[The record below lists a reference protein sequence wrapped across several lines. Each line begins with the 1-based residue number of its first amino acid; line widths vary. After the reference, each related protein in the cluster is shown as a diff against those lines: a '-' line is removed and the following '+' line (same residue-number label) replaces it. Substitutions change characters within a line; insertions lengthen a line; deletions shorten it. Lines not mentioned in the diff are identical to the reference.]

1 MSGALRQCARFGR
14 FNLVGVL
21 GAALQ
26 VLLFDL
32 LMKRLHMPEVAAMPI
47 AVEIVLLHNFFW
59 HERFTWPDRTHL
71 GLRQRTIRLWRFHA
85 GNGLV
90 SLAGNT
96 LLTYCLVEQ
105 LKAPA
110 ATSAIAA
117 IAFCAPVNFLITD
130 RWVYGEPKLARPVTD
145 VRNHGVEI

>member
-1 MSGALRQCARFGR
+1 MRGGRRLCARFGR

-26 VLLFDL
+26 TLLYDL
-32 LMKRLHMPEVAAMPI
+32 LVKGFRMPEVAAMPI

-59 HERFTWPDRTHL
+59 HERCTWRDR
-71 GLRQRTIRLWRFHA
+71 GPIRPSKRAIRLWRFHA

-96 LLTYCLVEQ
+96 LLTYYLVEQ
-105 LKAPA
+105 LKSPA
-110 ATSAIAA
+110 VPSALAA
-117 IAFCAPVNFLITD
+117 IAFCAPVNFLIAD
-130 RWVYGEPKLARPVTD
+130 RWVYGEPKPVLT
-145 VRNHGVEI
+145 VTHLC